1 MNAILISLGT
11 DGDIFPYVRLGATL
25 RARGH
30 DVTFLASAQHAAL
43 AEANG
48 FAFRAL
54 VSEEEDRELFGHP
67 DFWHPLKTARLTA
80 RWGARFLR
88 RHYELLASQV
98 KPNSV
103 LVANPG
109 VLPALFVHEKLR
121 VPLASIILQPWVVPS
136 AIAPPV
142 MPYLGFLQ
150 RAPPPVWQVLWRG
163 LDLVV
168 DGLMG
173 RDCNALRAS
182 LGLPPLHRIFRN
194 WLSKQLVIGMF
205 PDWYGP
211 PQPDWPPALR
221 LTGFPMADRAPG
233 ETLPVEVARF
243 CEAGS
248 APIVFTFGTGMA
260 QPARHFQA
268 ALAACRQLG
277 ARGLFLTRFN
287 DQLPAVLPSSILAW
301 NYVPFRTLFPRCA
314 AVVHHGGI
322 GTTAQAM
329 AAGVPQLIQPI
340 CFDQADNG
348 SRVMRLGVGHCL
360 RARHASGKQLANAL
374 RDLMTDQRRATC
386 REVMSRFATANP
398 NALGPAAELIESLIA
413 EVQPRC

>member
-1 MNAILISLGT
+1 MNAILVSLGT
-11 DGDIFPYVRLGATL
+11 DGDIFPYVRLGSTL

-30 DVTFLASAQHAAL
+30 DVTFLASAQHAGL
-43 AEANG
+43 AQANG
-48 FAFRAL
+48 FTFRAL
-54 VSEEEDRELFGHP
+54 VTEQEDQELFGHP
-67 DFWHPLKTARLTA
+67 DFWHPMKTAPLAA

-109 VLPALFVHEKLR
+109 VLPALFVHEKLG
-121 VPLASIILQPWVVPS
+121 VPLASVILQPWVVPS

-150 RAPPPVWQVLWRG
+150 RAPRPIWQMLWRG

-182 LGLPPLHRIFRN
+182 LGLPPLRRIFRN

-205 PDWYGP
+205 PEWYGA
-211 PQPDWPPALR
+211 PQPDWPSALR
-221 LTGFPMADRAPG
+221 LTGFPMADRSPN
-233 ETLPVEVARF
+233 ETLSVDVDHF
-243 CEAGS
+243 CDAGS

-260 QPARHFQA
+260 HPARHFQA
-268 ALAACRQLG
+268 ALEACRQLG
-277 ARGLFLTRFN
+277 ARGIFLTRFRN
-287 DQLPAVLPSSILAW
+287 QLPTTLPSSILACT
-301 NYVPFRTLFPRCA
+301 YAPFQKLFPRCA

-348 SRVMRLGVGHCL
+348 SRVKRLGVGDCL
-360 RARHASGKQLANAL
+360 RTRHASGRQMANLL
-374 RDLMTDQRRATC
+374 RDLMTERRRAAC
-386 REVMSRFATANP
+386 REVMSRFTNA
-398 NALGPAAELIESLIA
+398 NALVPAAQRIESLIA
-413 EVQPRC
+413 DGQPRC